1 MTGWLSAIGDVRTGV
16 SEGIGSSAGAVVGEA
31 REVAAV
37 DQPELLLDGALAR
50 VSVGTEPGVV
60 SDRVPPNALN
70 VIVRLAGVFLGVT
83 TRGHAE
89 YLLDIRATRVGFPLT
104 VDARDGEVARELN
117 SSNILNSGAEVLGG
131 TVGIDVGE
139 QVRWLDGVGSS
150 ARSSKVVR
158 SRD

>member
-1 MTGWLSAIGDVRTGV
+1 MRTGV
-16 SEGIGSSAGAVVGEA
+16 SEGIGSRAGAVVGEA

-37 DQPELLLDGALAR
+37 DQPEVLLDGALAR

-60 SDRVPPNALN
+60 SERVPRDALN
-70 VIVRLAGVFLGVT
+70 VIVRVAGVFLGVT
-83 TRGHAE
+83 SRGHGE
-89 YLLDIRATRVGFPLT
+89 HPLGIRAACEGFPLV
-104 VDARDGEVARELN
+104 VDAGDGEVARELN
-117 SSNILNSGAEVLGG
+117 PSNILNSGAEVLGG

-158 SRD
+158 SRDWQ